1 MLGYIVKVLDTTT
14 EKTNDLVGIQ
24 IAIPKP
30 SKLAFK
36 ISAVTNGTV
45 GTGLI
50 AFGVLSSKKWAIVL
64 GGLGILGAIY
74 TATID

>member
-1 MLGYIVKVLDTTT
+1 MLGNIIKVLDSTTK
-14 EKTNDLVGIQ
+14 KTNDLLGIQ
-24 IAIPKP
+24 ITIPKP
-30 SKLAFK
+30 SKRAFK

-50 AFGVLSSKKWAIVL
+50 AFGVLSSSKWAVVM